1 MSWKR
6 KICVWPG
13 AGTTVPTVLF
23 AIWALSVAL
32 PAFDTAGIAAEAQ
45 GLQHYKMISTIE
57 YAGKGQFR
65 NQVVSTYTMAKK
77 ILPDGNVQYSFVI
90 EDPNANSLQPSS
102 PVMFSFVIDRE
113 TRYVSHST
121 ADLALWARVHNESV
135 KSLKKVTRENIG
147 QTWEQA
153 VDVSSLDE
161 SPFERLSFSL
171 TAIQVQTGALGELI
185 AVRALSEP
193 FFIKAGRH
201 SLKSKINSIYLFDPS
216 IENIYMSISVFEAVR
231 DVKGSEETLRH
242 EVATYRTNAA
252 SVPVNLSD
260 VGREFARL
268 VAQVGLSKS
277 GLEVMEE
284 SRLPKW
290 ALSQGLSAAQV
301 ANICSAAVCEGALNP
316 VIAVSMPAAKIAESQ
331 KQSAGR

>member
-6 KICVWPG
+6 KIRVWSA
-13 AGTTVPTVLF
+13 AGTRVPRLLF
-23 AIWALSVAL
+23 AVCLLSVAL
-32 PAFDTAGIAAEAQ
+32 PAFGAASMAAQAQ
-45 GLQHYKMISTIE
+45 GLQYYKMISTIE

-65 NQVVSTYTMAKK
+65 NQVVNTYSMNRK
-77 ILPDGNVQYSFVI
+77 ILPDGNVQYSFVVK
-90 EDPNANSLQPSS
+90 DPNADSLQPSS
-102 PVMFSFVIDRE
+102 PLMFSFVIDTE
-113 TRYVSHST
+113 TRHVSHST
-121 ADLALWARVHNESV
+121 EDLAFWAVVHNESV
-135 KSLKKVTRENIG
+135 RSLKKVTKDNIG

-153 VDVSSLDE
+153 VDLSSLGE

-171 TAIQVQTGALGELI
+171 TAIQVQTRVLGELI

-260 VGREFARL
+260 IGRDFARL
-268 VAQVGLSKS
+268 VAEVGLSKS
-277 GLEVMEE
+277 GLEVIEG

-316 VIAVSMPAAKIAESQ
+316 VTAVSMPAVTVVESQ